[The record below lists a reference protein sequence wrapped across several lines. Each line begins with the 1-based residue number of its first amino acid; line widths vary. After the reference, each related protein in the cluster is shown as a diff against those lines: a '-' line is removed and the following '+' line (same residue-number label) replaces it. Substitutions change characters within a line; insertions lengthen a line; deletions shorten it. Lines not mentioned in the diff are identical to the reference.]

1 MKKLLF
7 GAAMLLA
14 SCNSQ
19 ETSDLDIIGG
29 IPTTESY
36 SFFASL
42 EKSFSSSKFCGG
54 AFIADD
60 VVLTAA
66 HCVTGDNSDLVVR
79 REGSSTTIDVVAVKS
94 HEGYDNE
101 ALTNDIAL
109 LFLDRG
115 QVESGEVIDLSS
127 NLSLDGKDLKI
138 IGYGNKSSY
147 GYLFD
152 DELHEVTVP
161 ILSNEKCSNDYGS
174 EYHEDVQFCAG
185 TETGGYDSCQGDS
198 GGPALVEAEGGYNL
212 AGIVSWGY
220 GCAQA
225 EYPGVYT
232 RVSTFLD
239 WIDSSIAAYRKPI
252 SDYDEAVIGEQLA
265 LHCSFGTRA
274 YNTIFDEVNPESYRD
289 RVFSIE
295 LDSYKEVDSAEF
307 AVLTTEG
314 ELQSKCDFVNGS
326 GDRLSA
332 SLLKSNGETFQIAV
346 QTPRGYGVFSTDAL
360 LEYDVFTC
368 NSDEL
373 KILEYSLFG
382 YLQASFGGYSFE
394 GFKAN
399 LPNLDLGNVVSQC
412 SMLGYQYTI
421 YQDSAG
427 DFIAKV
433 ESEFG
438 VSFYPLDLQE
448 QVVRSNQLQVTATP
462 SQQFLSEIT
471 IRNVGFSDIYTWEL
485 QCPFDFQ
492 TNVEADV
499 YHAAPNRPGLWS
511 IRFDHRIN
519 QIGAIMRSDEVTFG
533 FRTQSIDPMIAIG
546 SCEINETPIQL
557 IN

>member
-7 GAAMLLA
+7 CSAMLLA

-29 IPTTESY
+29 IPATESY

-42 EKSFSSSKFCGG
+42 DKSFSSSKFCGG

-161 ILSNEKCSNDYGS
+161 ILSDGKCSNDYGS
-174 EYHEDVQFCAG
+174 EYHADVQFCAG

-198 GGPALVEAEGGYNL
+198 GGPALIEAKGGYHL

-295 LDSYKEVDSAEF
+295 LDSYREVDSVEF
-307 AVLTTEG
+307 AALTTEG
-314 ELQSKCDFVNGS
+314 ELQSKCNFVNGS
-326 GDRLSA
+326 DDRLSA
-332 SLLKSNGETFQIAV
+332 SLLKFGDESFQITV
-346 QTPRGYGVFSTDAL
+346 ETPRGFGVFSTEAL
-360 LEYDVFTC
+360 LEFDVFTC
-368 NSDEL
+368 DSDEL

-394 GFKAN
+394 GFKSN
-399 LPNLDLGNVVSQC
+399 LPNLELGSAFNQC
-412 SMLGYQYTI
+412 SMLGYLYSVHQN
-421 YQDSAG
+421 SSG
-427 DFIAKV
+427 NFIVKV

-438 VSFYPLDLQE
+438 ISIYPLDLQE
-448 QVVRSNQLQVTATP
+448 QAVSSNQLQVSATP
-462 SQQFLSEIT
+462 SQQFISEIT
-471 IRNVGFSDIYTWEL
+471 VRNVGFSDVYTWEL

-492 TNVEADV
+492 TSAGTNVH
-499 YHAAPNRPGLWS
+499 HAIPVRPGQWS

-519 QIGAIMRSDEVTFG
+519 QIGTIMRLGSVSFG
-533 FRTQSIDPMIAIG
+533 FQTQDIDPMFAIS
-546 SCEINETPIQL
+546 SCKINETSMDF